1 MNKMMSKGIGAPLPR
16 ESARRLV
23 EGRGSYIDDIVLPS
37 MLHVAFLRAPFA
49 HGRILEIDTA
59 EARELPGVVA
69 VIDGKDLAKVCAPF
83 DTNPPGVPHH
93 SSPPQPALVI
103 EESCFQGEAVIA
115 VVAQSRAIA
124 EDAVELVFVDW
135 EELPAS
141 CSIKEA
147 QSDDAAPVHGGFE
160 TNLALRHRLG
170 VEDVSNAFESAAHVV
185 EASFEFGRQTGVTL
199 EPRGIIAHWDP
210 RTEALE
216 VWQSHQVPWQ
226 MREVYAK
233 QLGLPQ
239 QSIRVTTPDV
249 GGAFGLKLHAYAD
262 ELAAVAVSKLLGRPV
277 KYIVDRL
284 EAFTSDAHARE
295 ANATCR
301 MAIDL
306 EGHILGIDAVV
317 DSGFGAYSIHPRG
330 SFGEAMQAAQLIGA
344 PYNVGAFR
352 AVVQGWRQNKAP
364 SGAYRGVGQPI
375 ACAITEDMIDLAARA
390 AGIDPAEMRRIN
402 YRSTLD
408 AGARATQSG
417 LVIEELS
424 LDACLEKLLEAMD
437 YKELRVEQAG
447 LRKQGIHR
455 GIGLASF
462 VEITGVGAGL
472 YGPLG
477 LPLAANEACRLTL
490 QPDGSLTCATSVTDQ
505 GQGTLS
511 ALGQLIAGEFD
522 VAPGMVRMI
531 AGDTGRTPYGGG
543 AWASRGMALGGEAA
557 RRACVRLR
565 NGLFDVAAE
574 ILQCEPSALS
584 FENGEVV
591 GPKGPSG
598 VTLADLG
605 ALCHYRPY
613 DIPTGQV
620 PPMTVEESFLPANL
634 PYITSNGVHAV
645 HLEVDVDLGTVELL
659 DYWVVDDCGTV
670 VNPLLVDEQLR
681 GGIVQGIGAALY
693 EECVYSE
700 GGQFTNGTLAD
711 YVVPMAG
718 EMPDIH
724 VGHITTPT
732 RASGLGAKG
741 VGEAGTVGAPAALRA
756 AISDA
761 LSPLATRVVKQPFTT
776 RRILEAIMAAENA
789 RQQ

>member
-1 MNKMMSKGIGAPLPR
+1 MTKMVTKGIGAPMPR

-23 EGRGSYIDDIVLPS
+23 EGRGRYVDDITLPG
-37 MLHVAFLRAPFA
+37 MLHIAFVRSPFA
-49 HGRILEIDTA
+49 HGRILGIDTA
-59 EARELPGVVA
+59 DALELPGVVA
-69 VIDGKDLAKVCAPF
+69 VIDGKELAEICAPF

-93 SSPPQPALVI
+93 ASAPQPALVI
-103 EESCFQGEAVIA
+103 EESCYQGQAVIA
-115 VVAQSRAIA
+115 VIAESRALA
-124 EDAVELVFVDW
+124 EDAAELVFVDW
-135 EELPAS
+135 EELPAA
-141 CSIKEA
+141 CSIEEA
-147 QSDDAAPVHGGFE
+147 QSVDAAPVLSEFDN
-160 TNLALRHRLG
+160 NLTLHHRFG
-170 VEDVSNAFESAAHVV
+170 AEDVSEAFENAAHVV
-185 EASFEFGRQTGVTL
+185 EANFGFGRQTGVTL

-210 RTEALE
+210 RTEELD

-226 MREVYAK
+226 MREVYAM
-233 QLGLPQ
+233 QLGLPS

-262 ELAAVAVSKLLGRPV
+262 ELAAVAVSKRLGRPV

-284 EAFTSDAHARE
+284 ESFTSDAHARE
-295 ANATCR
+295 AKATCR
-301 MAIDL
+301 MAVDP

-317 DSGFGAYSIHPRG
+317 DSGFGAYAMHPRG
-330 SFGEAMQAAQLIGA
+330 SFGEAMQAAQMIGA
-344 PYNVGAFR
+344 PYKVGAFR
-352 AVVQGWRQNKAP
+352 AEVRGWRQNKAP

-390 AGIDPAEMRRIN
+390 VGIDPAEMRSIN

-408 AGARATQSG
+408 EGTRATQSG

-424 LDACLEKLLEAMD
+424 LDACLDKLMEAMD
-437 YKELRVEQAG
+437 YKNLRAKQAA
-447 LRKQGIHR
+447 LRKKGIYR

-462 VEITGVGAGL
+462 VELTGVGAGL

-511 ALGQLIAGEFD
+511 AIGQLIAGEFD
-522 VAPGMVRMI
+522 VAPSMVRMI
-531 AGDTGRTPYGGG
+531 SGDTGRIPYGGG

-557 RRACVRLR
+557 MQACVRMR
-565 NGLFDVAAE
+565 DGLFEVAAG
-574 ILQCEPSALS
+574 ILQCEPNALA
-584 FENGEVV
+584 FENGEVI
-591 GPKGPSG
+591 GPKGLSG
-598 VTLADLG
+598 LTLAEIG

-620 PPMTVEESFLPANL
+620 PPMTIEESFVPLNL
-634 PYITSNGVHAV
+634 PYIASNGVHAV
-645 HLEVDVDLGTVELL
+645 HLEIDSELGTVELL

-700 GGQFTNGTLAD
+700 DGQFTNGTLAD
-711 YVVPMAG
+711 YVVPMAS

-724 VGHITTPT
+724 VGHIITPT

-741 VGEAGTVGAPAALRA
+741 VGEAGTVGAPAALRT

-761 LSPLATRVVKQPFTT
+761 LSPLAARVVKQPFTT
-776 RRILEAIMAAENA
+776 HRILEAAMAAENA
-789 RQQ
+789 K